1 MSLKSHA
8 AAALLYAAL
17 TVLMTWPMA
26 ARLGLME
33 AGDSSY
39 FAWAMA
45 WTTHALRTDP
55 LSLPHANTLHPLRYT
70 LFLDEP
76 IVATSV
82 LSLPLRLLTTDPIV
96 LLNLVRLLTFFL
108 TAFGVRALGLSL
120 GLSPLA
126 AFAAGAIFSFSSNR
140 VSSPA
145 HISVL
150 GTQFLPLYLLFLHR
164 WTREGSA
171 RAAALAGLFFGLSAW
186 ACGYQALLAAA
197 ILPLPILLLM
207 EKRAVL
213 KTAPIGL
220 ATALALLLPLQWL
233 HRQALEPLRYERT
246 ADETVFFSAPLE
258 GLFSTSASNLVWG
271 SLTENLRSI
280 VEADL
285 FLGLTVLGLSLLA
298 VLSIP
303 RLDASQKRSVLV
315 YASLA
320 ACAAL
325 VALGPEIRLF
335 GTSLLPG
342 PFAVLREFEV
352 FRMIRV
358 PARASVFLAL
368 GLAMLAAFGL
378 DRITRPGWRLALV
391 IVALL
396 EATVVPLNV
405 VAADRCLRAGDPTSP
420 VYAWLKAQ
428 PGAAPVIELP
438 MLANDGLF
446 LRPRFDDSVYLLH
459 STTHWKRLVNGYAGT
474 EPPDYAITREVM
486 KDFPSVESI
495 ARLRALGVRHVIV
508 HLRGYGPN
516 RRQAIEARLKDF
528 AADLGEAARFGDDLA
543 LEVLELRPT
552 GAEQG
557 AAATTE

>member
-1 MSLKSHA
+1 VSLKSHA
-8 AAALLYAAL
+8 GAALLYAVL

-26 ARLGLME
+26 GRLGLME

-45 WTTHALRTDP
+45 WTTRALLTDP

-76 IVATSV
+76 IVATSI

-108 TAFGVRALGLSL
+108 TALGVRALGLSL

-164 WTREGSA
+164 WAREGSA
-171 RAAALAGLFFGLSAW
+171 KAAALAGLFFGVSAW

-197 ILPLPILLLM
+197 ILPIPILFLVQ
-207 EKRAVL
+207 KRAIL

-220 ATALALLLPLQWL
+220 AAALALLLPLQWL

-258 GLFSTSASNLVWG
+258 GLFSTSASNRVWG
-271 SLTENLRSI
+271 SLTEGLRSI

-285 FLGLTVLGLSLLA
+285 FQGLTVLGLSALA
-298 VLSIP
+298 LFSIR
-303 RLDASQKRSVLV
+303 RLDAAQKRSVAV
-315 YASLA
+315 YVSLA
-320 ACAAL
+320 ACAVL

-335 GTSLLPG
+335 GTTLLPG
-342 PFAVLREFEV
+342 PFAALREFEV

-358 PARASVFLAL
+358 PARASVFVAL

-378 DRITRPGWRLALV
+378 DRITRPGWRVALV
-391 IVALL
+391 ILALL
-396 EATVVPLNV
+396 EAAVVPLNV
-405 VAADRCLRAGDPTSP
+405 VAADRCLRAGDPTP
-420 VYAWLKAQ
+420 PIYAWLAAQ
-428 PGAAPVIELP
+428 PGAGPIIELP

-446 LRPRFDDSVYLLH
+446 QRPRFDDSVYLLH
-459 STTHWKRLVNGYAGT
+459 STTHWKPLVNGYAGT
-474 EPPDYAITREVM
+474 EPPEYLVTREMM
-486 KDFPSVESI
+486 KDFPSAQSI

-508 HLRGYGPN
+508 HLRGFGPN

-528 AADLGEAARFGDDLA
+528 PADLGEAARFGDDLA
-543 LEVLELRPT
+543 LEVLEHRSNGT
-552 GAEQG
+552 AKSGY
-557 AAATTE
+557 

>member
-8 AAALLYAAL
+8 GAALLYAVL

-26 ARLGLME
+26 GRLGLME

-45 WTTHALRTDP
+45 WTTRALLTDP

-76 IVATSV
+76 IVATSI

-108 TAFGVRALGLSL
+108 TALGVRALGLSL

-164 WTREGSA
+164 WAREGSA
-171 RAAALAGLFFGLSAW
+171 KAAALAGLFFGVSAW

-197 ILPLPILLLM
+197 ILPIPILFLVQ
-207 EKRAVL
+207 KRAIL

-220 ATALALLLPLQWL
+220 AAALALLLPLQWL

-258 GLFSTSASNLVWG
+258 GLFSTSASNRVWG
-271 SLTENLRSI
+271 SLTEGLRSI

-285 FLGLTVLGLSLLA
+285 FQGLTVLGLSALA
-298 VLSIP
+298 LFSIR
-303 RLDASQKRSVLV
+303 RLDAAQKRSVAV
-315 YASLA
+315 YVSLA
-320 ACAAL
+320 ACAVL
-325 VALGPEIRLF
+325 VALGPEIRLL
-335 GTSLLPG
+335 GTTLLPG
-342 PFAVLREFEV
+342 PFAALREFEV

-358 PARASVFLAL
+358 PARASVFVAL

-378 DRITRPGWRLALV
+378 DRITRPGWRVALV
-391 IVALL
+391 ILALL
-396 EATVVPLNV
+396 EAAVVPLNV
-405 VAADRCLRAGDPTSP
+405 VAADRCLRAGDPTP
-420 VYAWLKAQ
+420 PIYAWLAAQ
-428 PGAAPVIELP
+428 PGAGPIIELP

-446 LRPRFDDSVYLLH
+446 QRPRFDDSVYLLH
-459 STTHWKRLVNGYAGT
+459 STKHWKPLVNGYAGT
-474 EPPDYAITREVM
+474 EPPEYLVTREMM
-486 KDFPSVESI
+486 KDFPSAQSI

-508 HLRGYGPN
+508 HLRGFGPN
-516 RRQAIEARLKDF
+516 RRLAIEARLKDF
-528 AADLGEAARFGDDLA
+528 PADLGEAARFGDDLA
-543 LEVLELRPT
+543 LEVLEHRSNGT
-552 GAEQG
+552 AKSGY
-557 AAATTE
+557 